1 MAQVHF
7 QLSSGVLSDIIRL
20 NLEEVLLD
28 DYMAYI
34 KNEIAENFTEDIR
47 WKKYINSRSQE
58 FIGFKECP
66 FYKENIEQLRE
77 IKLEEIKSFNTKHSQ
92 LIELFETVDE
102 KIEIVVNDDVIE
114 FKAYS
119 DGIEVQ
125 EFNSEN
131 DNVLTRLF
139 ANISEQTEEDVT
151 WNLPLI
157 DYNRQQLQNPRN
169 LFFEKITNEFYGDL
183 NQLFHLG
190 EANWDGANEYKTGIE
205 FNVHGTKVPGEGYLA
220 EAKLDNTGI
229 VWKLTELEEDEF

>member
-20 NLEEVLLD
+20 NLEEVVLD
-28 DYMAYI
+28 DYMALI
-34 KNEIAENFTEDIR
+34 KNEIPENFTEDIR

-58 FIGFKECP
+58 FIGFKQCP

-77 IKLEEIKSFNTKHSQ
+77 KKLEEIKSFNTKYSQ
-92 LIELFETVDE
+92 LLELFETVDE
-102 KIEIVVNDDVIE
+102 KIEIVINDDVIE

-131 DNVLTRLF
+131 DNVLTTLF

-157 DYNRQQLQNPRN
+157 DYNRQQLENPRN

-190 EANWDGANEYKTGIE
+190 EANWEGANEYKTGIE
-205 FNVHGTKVPGEGYLA
+205 FNVYGTKVQGEGYLA
-220 EAKLDNTGI
+220 EAKFNNTGI
-229 VWKLTELEEDEF
+229 VWKLTDLEDDEF

>member
-20 NLEEVLLD
+20 NLEEVVLD
-28 DYMAYI
+28 DYMAFI
-34 KNEIAENFTEDIR
+34 KNEIPENFTEDIR

-58 FIGFKECP
+58 FIGFKQCP

-77 IKLEEIKSFNTKHSQ
+77 KKLEEIKSFNTKYSQ
-92 LIELFETVDE
+92 LLELFKTIDE
-102 KIEIVVNDDVIE
+102 KIEIVINDDVIE

-205 FNVHGTKVPGEGYLA
+205 FNVYGTKVPGEGYLA

-229 VWKLTELEEDEF
+229 VWKLTELEDDEF

>member
-7 QLSSGVLSDIIRL
+7 QLSSRVLSDIIRL

-34 KNEIAENFTEDIR
+34 KNEIAENFIED
-47 WKKYINSRSQE
+47 INSRSQE
-58 FIGFKECP
+58 FIGFKQCP

-77 IKLEEIKSFNTKHSQ
+77 KKLEEIKSFNTKYSQ

-190 EANWDGANEYKTGIE
+190 EANWDGANEYMTGIE
-205 FNVHGTKVPGEGYLA
+205 FNVYGTKVPGEGYLA

-229 VWKLTELEEDEF
+229 VWKLTELEDDEF